1 MIGTL
6 HIKNVGIID
15 DLEVNLNEG
24 FNVFTGETGA
34 GKTLIIDS
42 LQILAGGRFSKEII
56 RHGEKSS
63 YIEMIV
69 YLENEEYLISREVH
83 ISGRNICKINGRLT
97 TVNELKT
104 FMKKVIDIHGQQ
116 DNQTIL
122 ESASHIKFVDD
133 YIGKELEEI
142 KNKYLEKYNRYI
154 TIKEELKKNYGDDKE
169 KQRKLDLL
177 NYQYNE
183 IEEANLK
190 ENEETNLDEKLKKI
204 LNSEKIKNNLEE
216 AHYSLEEGILSELSN
231 VLRAIEK
238 ISDYDNEYNKCREII
253 QNAYYDLEEV
263 EKDLY
268 NYKENAYF
276 DEEER
281 INIEQRIDL
290 IQDLKRKYGNNIEEI
305 LEYQKDV
312 KEQIE
317 TIENLSDYIEQIKNE
332 KTEIEKELQELSTK
346 MHDLRQIYS
355 NKMSEQIN
363 TELQDLEMRNAR
375 FYVQIENREEF
386 NINGKDNIEFLIS
399 TNIGEEK
406 KPLIKIASGGEMSR
420 IMLGIKKVLAD
431 IDQVPVLIFDEIDT
445 GISGIAAKKVGI
457 KMKEISKKHQVICVT
472 HLAQIAAKGD
482 YNYFIKKEVKDN
494 KTNTKIEQ
502 LTEEGTIREIARIAT
517 GEINEISLKQRIK
530 KRKSCIK
537 INIFQKLITKK
548 GLIRMENNNLNVLDE
563 INKGATMGMDAI
575 DIISDKT
582 KDADLKE
589 TLKVEYN
596 KYKKISER
604 VNDIY
609 SHYHTNKEPHETNA
623 MNKMMTW
630 YGVQMRTIKDDT
642 PSKLS
647 ELLMQGTNMGI
658 IEGRRLLNHNTR
670 IDKDIKNV
678 LNDFVVMQEDSIET
692 LKKFL

>member
-375 FYVQIENREEF
+375 FYVQIENREEYINKAIHIF
-386 NINGKDNIEFLIS
+386 QRFIQIHPYVDGNGRTSRALLDIMLINRNIVPPVLYDTYYQRGKLDGLSIEYLS
-399 TNIGEEK
+399 NSNK
-406 KPLIKIASGGEMSR
+406 KPLE
-420 IMLGIKKVLAD
+420 
-431 IDQVPVLIFDEIDT
+431 
-445 GISGIAAKKVGI
+445 
-457 KMKEISKKHQVICVT
+457 
-472 HLAQIAAKGD
+472 D
-482 YNYFIKKEVKDN
+482 Y
-494 KTNTKIEQ
+494 
-502 LTEEGTIREIARIAT
+502 
-517 GEINEISLKQRIK
+517 IN
-530 KRKSCIK
+530 
-537 INIFQKLITKK
+537 
-548 GLIRMENNNLNVLDE
+548 
-563 INKGATMGMDAI
+563 
-575 DIISDKT
+575 
-582 KDADLKE
+582 
-589 TLKVEYN
+589 
-596 KYKKISER
+596 
-604 VNDIY
+604 
-609 SHYHTNKEPHETNA
+609 
-623 MNKMMTW
+623 
-630 YGVQMRTIKDDT
+630 
-642 PSKLS
+642 
-647 ELLMQGTNMGI
+647 MQ
-658 IEGRRLLNHNTR
+658 
-670 IDKDIKNV
+670 IDKEQPDD
-678 LNDFVVMQEDSIET
+678 NDQNERIQEN
-692 LKKFL
+692 FLEGEHKSRG

>member
-1 MIGTL
+1 
-6 HIKNVGIID
+6 
-15 DLEVNLNEG
+15 
-24 FNVFTGETGA
+24 
-34 GKTLIIDS
+34 
-42 LQILAGGRFSKEII
+42 
-56 RHGEKSS
+56 
-63 YIEMIV
+63 MIV

-363 TELQDLEMRNAR
+363 EKCKILCS
-375 FYVQIENREEF
+375 NR
-386 NINGKDNIEFLIS
+386 K
-399 TNIGEEK
+399 
-406 KPLIKIASGGEMSR
+406 
-420 IMLGIKKVLAD
+420 
-431 IDQVPVLIFDEIDT
+431 
-445 GISGIAAKKVGI
+445 
-457 KMKEISKKHQVICVT
+457 
-472 HLAQIAAKGD
+472 
-482 YNYFIKKEVKDN
+482 
-494 KTNTKIEQ
+494 
-502 LTEEGTIREIARIAT
+502 
-517 GEINEISLKQRIK
+517 
-530 KRKSCIK
+530 
-537 INIFQKLITKK
+537 
-548 GLIRMENNNLNVLDE
+548 
-563 INKGATMGMDAI
+563 
-575 DIISDKT
+575 
-582 KDADLKE
+582 
-589 TLKVEYN
+589 
-596 KYKKISER
+596 
-604 VNDIY
+604 
-609 SHYHTNKEPHETNA
+609 
-623 MNKMMTW
+623 
-630 YGVQMRTIKDDT
+630 
-642 PSKLS
+642 
-647 ELLMQGTNMGI
+647 
-658 IEGRRLLNHNTR
+658 
-670 IDKDIKNV
+670 
-678 LNDFVVMQEDSIET
+678 
-692 LKKFL
+692 